1 MRATI
6 SQTKKKDYSKFILL
20 CLIIISLVFEFFA
33 GDALFNGSHDSILS
47 AQKFLSKTFNIA
59 LFNESKVSKLNP
71 SEDQKLNMEYLISF
85 LNDNDTSNDPAQNNE
100 IESKLNN
107 EILAIEII
115 HLINTNSFYLILCAV
130 LFCFVNV
137 YKVYILSMTIFLSN
151 FVSSTLSFIFH
162 SPKPYMAFYKIKPI
176 ANFNEWGSPNTQIL
190 VLVSFALT
198 LYKVFTENKVME
210 RKLWAKIV
218 IIIILVAYSFIDIF
232 LLFASGNCSY
242 NQIIL
247 SLFMAVIIFI
257 FIFYCLKVDLN
268 KSKQFYDFMKFKIHN
283 YLVINL
289 LLFTFQVVLNLFI
302 IDKGDLEYYSN
313 NASEQIKLM
322 PTNSF
327 TDKFCNYRKIF
338 ILNSGN
344 FCNLIIYLMNIV
356 AFVSVKADLRFTYKN
371 NYNSWSEN
379 NFEKPRIDSLGNNNL
394 LDDNS
399 GVNNDY
405 ANIEQSQWNHL
416 GAFRG
421 IVRMILVLIVTLVIL
436 SIFVW
441 ISSWFDNEIYS
452 FIFLISIPTILV
464 VFGIFYIYKPI
475 ISAIKLGK
483 KPKIKS
489 KKLNF

>member
-6 SQTKKKDYSKFILL
+6 SQTKKRDFSKLILI

-47 AQKFLSKTFNIA
+47 AQKFFSETFNIA
-59 LFNESKVSKLNP
+59 LFDESKVTKLNP
-71 SEDQKLNMEYLISF
+71 SEDTQINIEYLISF
-85 LNDNDTSNDPAQNNE
+85 LNNNE
-100 IESKLNN
+100 TSDDEAKNNKIQKNLNN
-107 EILAIEII
+107 EILAIEVI
-115 HLINTNSFYLILCAV
+115 HLINTNVFYLILCAV
-130 LFCFVNV
+130 LFCFVNI

-176 ANFNEWGSPNTQIL
+176 VNFNEWGSPNTQIL
-190 VLVSFALT
+190 VLASFALS
-198 LYKVFTENKVME
+198 LYKVLTENKVME
-210 RKLWAKIV
+210 RKLWAKIILIV
-218 IIIILVAYSFIDIF
+218 LLVAYSFIDIF
-232 LLFASGNCSY
+232 LLFCCGNCAY

-247 SLFMAVIIFI
+247 SLFMAVIIYI

-268 KSKQFYDFMKFKIHN
+268 KSKQFYDFMKFKVHN

-302 IDKGDLEYYSN
+302 IDKGDHEYYTR
-313 NASEQIKLM
+313 NASEQINLM

-327 TDKFCNYRKIF
+327 TDIFCKYRKMF
-338 ILNSGN
+338 YLNSGN

-356 AFVSVKADLRFTYKN
+356 AFVSVKADLRITYKN
-371 NYNSWSEN
+371 NYNSWIEN
-379 NFEKPRIDSLGNNNL
+379 NFEKPRIDSLANNNL
-394 LDDNS
+394 MDNS
-399 GVNNDY
+399 GINDY

-421 IVRMILVLIVTLVIL
+421 IIRMILVVIATLVIL
-436 SIFVW
+436 SLFVW
-441 ISSWFDNEIYS
+441 ISSWSDSEVYS
-452 FIFLISIPTILV
+452 FIFLITIPTILV
-464 VFGIFYIYKPI
+464 VCGIFYFYKPI

>member
-6 SQTKKKDYSKFILL
+6 SQTKKRDFSKLILI

-47 AQKFLSKTFNIA
+47 AQKFFSETFNIA
-59 LFNESKVSKLNP
+59 LFDESKVTKLNP
-71 SEDQKLNMEYLISF
+71 SEDTQINIEYLISF
-85 LNDNDTSNDPAQNNE
+85 LNNNE
-100 IESKLNN
+100 TSDDEAKNNKIQKNLNN
-107 EILAIEII
+107 EILATEVI
-115 HLINTNSFYLILCAV
+115 HLINTNVFYLILCAV
-130 LFCFVNV
+130 LFCFVNI

-176 ANFNEWGSPNTQIL
+176 VNFNEWGSPNTQIL
-190 VLVSFALT
+190 VLASFALS
-198 LYKVFTENKVME
+198 LYKVLTENKVME
-210 RKLWAKIV
+210 RKLWAKIILIV
-218 IIIILVAYSFIDIF
+218 LLVAYSFIDIF
-232 LLFASGNCSY
+232 LLFCCGNCSY
-242 NQIIL
+242 NQILL
-247 SLFMAVIIFI
+247 SLFMAVIIYI

-268 KSKQFYDFMKFKIHN
+268 KSKQFYDFMKFKVHN

-302 IDKGDLEYYSN
+302 IDKGDHEYYTR
-313 NASEQIKLM
+313 NASEQINLM

-327 TDKFCNYRKIF
+327 TDIFCKYRKMF
-338 ILNSGN
+338 YLNSGN

-356 AFVSVKADLRFTYKN
+356 AFVSVKADLRITYKN
-371 NYNSWSEN
+371 NYNSWIEN
-379 NFEKPRIDSLGNNNL
+379 NFEKPRIDSLANNNL
-394 LDDNS
+394 MDNS
-399 GVNNDY
+399 GINDY

-421 IVRMILVLIVTLVIL
+421 IIRMILVVIATLVIL
-436 SIFVW
+436 SLFVW
-441 ISSWFDNEIYS
+441 ISSWSDSEVYS
-452 FIFLISIPTILV
+452 FIFLITIPTILV
-464 VFGIFYIYKPI
+464 VCGIFYFYKPI

>member
-6 SQTKKKDYSKFILL
+6 SQTKKRDFSKLILI

-47 AQKFLSKTFNIA
+47 AQKFFSETFNIA
-59 LFNESKVSKLNP
+59 LFDESKVTKLNP
-71 SEDQKLNMEYLISF
+71 SEDTQINIEYLISF
-85 LNDNDTSNDPAQNNE
+85 LNNNE
-100 IESKLNN
+100 TSDDEAKNNKIQKNLNN
-107 EILAIEII
+107 EILATEVI
-115 HLINTNSFYLILCAV
+115 HLINTNVFYLILCAV
-130 LFCFVNV
+130 LFCFVNI

-176 ANFNEWGSPNTQIL
+176 VNFNEWGSPNTQIL
-190 VLVSFALT
+190 VLASFALS
-198 LYKVFTENKVME
+198 LYKVLTENKIME
-210 RKLWAKIV
+210 RKLWAKIILIV
-218 IIIILVAYSFIDIF
+218 LLVAYSFIDIF
-232 LLFASGNCSY
+232 LLFCCGNCSY

-247 SLFMAVIIFI
+247 SLFMAVIIYI

-268 KSKQFYDFMKFKIHN
+268 KSKQFYDFMKFKVHN

-302 IDKGDLEYYSN
+302 IDKGDHEYYTR
-313 NASEQIKLM
+313 NASEQINLM

-327 TDKFCNYRKIF
+327 TDIFCKYRKMF
-338 ILNSGN
+338 YLNSGN

-356 AFVSVKADLRFTYKN
+356 AFVSVKADLRITYKN
-371 NYNSWSEN
+371 NYNSWIEN
-379 NFEKPRIDSLGNNNL
+379 NFEKPRIDSLANNNL
-394 LDDNS
+394 LDNS
-399 GVNNDY
+399 GINDY

-421 IVRMILVLIVTLVIL
+421 IIRMILVVIATLVIL
-436 SIFVW
+436 SLFVW
-441 ISSWFDNEIYS
+441 ISSWSDSEVYS
-452 FIFLISIPTILV
+452 FIFLITIPTILV
-464 VFGIFYIYKPI
+464 VCGIFYFYKPI

>member
-6 SQTKKKDYSKFILL
+6 SQTKKRDFSKLILI

-47 AQKFLSKTFNIA
+47 AQKFFSETFNIA
-59 LFNESKVSKLNP
+59 LFDESKVTKLNP
-71 SEDQKLNMEYLISF
+71 SEDTQINIEYLISF
-85 LNDNDTSNDPAQNNE
+85 LNNNE
-100 IESKLNN
+100 TSDDEAKNNKIQKNLNN
-107 EILAIEII
+107 EILATEVI
-115 HLINTNSFYLILCAV
+115 HLINTNVFYLILCAV
-130 LFCFVNV
+130 LFCFVNI

-176 ANFNEWGSPNTQIL
+176 VNFNEWGSPNTQIL
-190 VLVSFALT
+190 VLASFALS
-198 LYKVFTENKVME
+198 LYKVLTENKVME
-210 RKLWAKIV
+210 RKLWAKIILIV
-218 IIIILVAYSFIDIF
+218 LLVAYSFIDIF
-232 LLFASGNCSY
+232 LLFCCGNCSY

-247 SLFMAVIIFI
+247 SLFMAVIIYI

-268 KSKQFYDFMKFKIHN
+268 KSKQFYDFMKFKVHN

-302 IDKGDLEYYSN
+302 IDKGDHEYYTR
-313 NASEQIKLM
+313 NASEQINLM

-327 TDKFCNYRKIF
+327 TDIFCKYRKTF
-338 ILNSGN
+338 YLNSGN

-356 AFVSVKADLRFTYKN
+356 AFVSVKADLRITYKN
-371 NYNSWSEN
+371 NYNSWIEN
-379 NFEKPRIDSLGNNNL
+379 NFEKPRIDSLANNNL
-394 LDDNS
+394 MDNS
-399 GVNNDY
+399 GINDY

-421 IVRMILVLIVTLVIL
+421 IIRMILVVIATLVIL
-436 SIFVW
+436 SLFVW
-441 ISSWFDNEIYS
+441 ISSWSDSEVYS
-452 FIFLISIPTILV
+452 FIFLITIPTILV
-464 VFGIFYIYKPI
+464 VCGIFYFYKPI

>member
-6 SQTKKKDYSKFILL
+6 SQTKKRDFSKLILI

-47 AQKFLSKTFNIA
+47 AQKFFSETFNIA
-59 LFNESKVSKLNP
+59 LFDESKVTKLNP
-71 SEDQKLNMEYLISF
+71 SEDTQINIEYLISF
-85 LNDNDTSNDPAQNNE
+85 LNNNE
-100 IESKLNN
+100 TSDDEAKNNKIQKNLNN
-107 EILAIEII
+107 EILATEVI
-115 HLINTNSFYLILCAV
+115 HLINTNVFYLILCAV
-130 LFCFVNV
+130 LFCFVNI

-176 ANFNEWGSPNTQIL
+176 VNFNEWGSPNTQIL
-190 VLVSFALT
+190 VLASFALS
-198 LYKVFTENKVME
+198 LYKVLTENKVME
-210 RKLWAKIV
+210 RKLWAKIILIV
-218 IIIILVAYSFIDIF
+218 LLVAYSFIDIF
-232 LLFASGNCSY
+232 LLFCCGNCSY

-247 SLFMAVIIFI
+247 SLFMAVIIYI

-268 KSKQFYDFMKFKIHN
+268 NSKQFYDFMKFKVHN

-302 IDKGDLEYYSN
+302 IDKGDHEYYTR
-313 NASEQIKLM
+313 NASEQINLM

-327 TDKFCNYRKIF
+327 TDIFCKYRKMF
-338 ILNSGN
+338 YLNSGN

-356 AFVSVKADLRFTYKN
+356 AFVSVKADLRITYKN
-371 NYNSWSEN
+371 NYNSWIEN
-379 NFEKPRIDSLGNNNL
+379 NFEKPRIDSLANNNL
-394 LDDNS
+394 LDNS
-399 GVNNDY
+399 GINDY

-421 IVRMILVLIVTLVIL
+421 IIRMILVVISTLVIL
-436 SIFVW
+436 SLFVW
-441 ISSWFDNEIYS
+441 ISSWSDSEVYS
-452 FIFLISIPTILV
+452 FIFLITIPTILV
-464 VFGIFYIYKPI
+464 ICGIFYFYKPI

>member
-6 SQTKKKDYSKFILL
+6 SQTKKRDFSKLILI

-47 AQKFLSKTFNIA
+47 AQKFFSETFNIA
-59 LFNESKVSKLNP
+59 LFDESKVTKLNP
-71 SEDQKLNMEYLISF
+71 SEDTQINIEYLISF
-85 LNDNDTSNDPAQNNE
+85 LNNNE
-100 IESKLNN
+100 TSDDEAKNNKIQKNLNN
-107 EILAIEII
+107 EILATEVI
-115 HLINTNSFYLILCAV
+115 HLINTNVFYLILCAV
-130 LFCFVNV
+130 LFCFVNI

-176 ANFNEWGSPNTQIL
+176 VNFNEWGSPNTQIL
-190 VLVSFALT
+190 VLASFALS
-198 LYKVFTENKVME
+198 LYKVLTENKVME
-210 RKLWAKIV
+210 RKLWAKIILIV
-218 IIIILVAYSFIDIF
+218 LLVAYSFIDIF
-232 LLFASGNCSY
+232 LLFCCGNCSY

-247 SLFMAVIIFI
+247 SLFMAVIIYI

-268 KSKQFYDFMKFKIHN
+268 KSKQFYDFMKFKVHN

-302 IDKGDLEYYSN
+302 IDKGDHEYYTR
-313 NASEQIKLM
+313 NASEQINLM

-327 TDKFCNYRKIF
+327 TDIFCKYRKMF
-338 ILNSGN
+338 YLNSGN

-356 AFVSVKADLRFTYKN
+356 AFVSVKADLRITYKN
-371 NYNSWSEN
+371 NYNSWIEN
-379 NFEKPRIDSLGNNNL
+379 NFEKPRIDSLANNNL
-394 LDDNS
+394 LDNS
-399 GVNNDY
+399 GINDY

-421 IVRMILVLIVTLVIL
+421 IIRMILVVIATLVIL
-436 SIFVW
+436 SLFVW
-441 ISSWFDNEIYS
+441 ISSWSDREVYS
-452 FIFLISIPTILV
+452 FIFLITIPTILV
-464 VFGIFYIYKPI
+464 VCGIFYFYKPI

>member
-6 SQTKKKDYSKFILL
+6 SQTKKRDFSKLILI

-47 AQKFLSKTFNIA
+47 AQKFFSETFNIA
-59 LFNESKVSKLNP
+59 LFDESKVTKLNP
-71 SEDQKLNMEYLISF
+71 SEDTQINIEYLISF
-85 LNDNDTSNDPAQNNE
+85 LNNNE
-100 IESKLNN
+100 TSDDEAKNNKIQKNLNN
-107 EILAIEII
+107 EILATEVI
-115 HLINTNSFYLILCAV
+115 HLINTNVFYLILCAV
-130 LFCFVNV
+130 LFCFVNI

-176 ANFNEWGSPNTQIL
+176 VNFNEWGSPNTQIL
-190 VLVSFALT
+190 VLASFALS
-198 LYKVFTENKVME
+198 LYKVLTENKVME
-210 RKLWAKIV
+210 RKLWAKIILIV
-218 IIIILVAYSFIDIF
+218 LLVAYSFIDIF
-232 LLFASGNCSY
+232 LLFCCGNCSY

-247 SLFMAVIIFI
+247 SLFMAVIIYI

-268 KSKQFYDFMKFKIHN
+268 KSKQFYDFMKFKVHN

-302 IDKGDLEYYSN
+302 IDKGDHEYYTR
-313 NASEQIKLM
+313 NASEQINLM

-327 TDKFCNYRKIF
+327 TDIFCKYRKMF
-338 ILNSGN
+338 YLNSGN

-356 AFVSVKADLRFTYKN
+356 AFVSVKADLRITYKN
-371 NYNSWSEN
+371 NYNSWIEN
-379 NFEKPRIDSLGNNNL
+379 NFEKPRIDSLANNNL
-394 LDDNS
+394 LDNS
-399 GVNNDY
+399 GINDY

-421 IVRMILVLIVTLVIL
+421 IIRMILVVIATLVIL
-436 SIFVW
+436 SLFVW
-441 ISSWFDNEIYS
+441 ISSWSDSEVYS
-452 FIFLISIPTILV
+452 FIFLITIPTILV
-464 VFGIFYIYKPI
+464 VCGIFYFYKPI

>member
-6 SQTKKKDYSKFILL
+6 SQTKKRDFSKLILI

-47 AQKFLSKTFNIA
+47 AQKFFSETFNIA
-59 LFNESKVSKLNP
+59 LFDESKVTKLNP
-71 SEDQKLNMEYLISF
+71 SEDTQINIEYLISF
-85 LNDNDTSNDPAQNNE
+85 LNNNE
-100 IESKLNN
+100 TSDDEAKNNKIQKNLNN
-107 EILAIEII
+107 EILATEVI
-115 HLINTNSFYLILCAV
+115 HLINTNVFYLILCAV
-130 LFCFVNV
+130 LFCFVNI

-176 ANFNEWGSPNTQIL
+176 VNFNEWGSPNTQIL
-190 VLVSFALT
+190 VLASFALS
-198 LYKVFTENKVME
+198 LYKVLTENKVME
-210 RKLWAKIV
+210 RKLWAKIILIV
-218 IIIILVAYSFIDIF
+218 LLVAYSFIDIF
-232 LLFASGNCSY
+232 LLFCCGNCSY

-247 SLFMAVIIFI
+247 SLFMAVIIYI

-268 KSKQFYDFMKFKIHN
+268 KSKQFYDFMKFKVHN

-302 IDKGDLEYYSN
+302 IDKGDLEYYKR
-313 NASEQIKLM
+313 NASEQINLM

-327 TDKFCNYRKIF
+327 TDIFCKYRKMF
-338 ILNSGN
+338 YLNSGN

-356 AFVSVKADLRFTYKN
+356 AFVSVKADLRITYKN
-371 NYNSWSEN
+371 NYNSWIEN
-379 NFEKPRIDSLGNNNL
+379 NFEKPRIDSLANNNL
-394 LDDNS
+394 LDNS
-399 GVNNDY
+399 GINDY

-421 IVRMILVLIVTLVIL
+421 IIRMILVVIATLVIL
-436 SIFVW
+436 SLFVW
-441 ISSWFDNEIYS
+441 ISSWSDSEVYS
-452 FIFLISIPTILV
+452 FIFLITIPTILV
-464 VFGIFYIYKPI
+464 VCGIFYFYKPI

>member
-6 SQTKKKDYSKFILL
+6 SQTKKRDFSKLILI

-47 AQKFLSKTFNIA
+47 AQKFFSETFNIA
-59 LFNESKVSKLNP
+59 LFDESKVTKLNP
-71 SEDQKLNMEYLISF
+71 SEDTQINIEYLISF
-85 LNDNDTSNDPAQNNE
+85 LNNNE
-100 IESKLNN
+100 TSDDEAKNNKIQKNLNN
-107 EILAIEII
+107 EILATEVI
-115 HLINTNSFYLILCAV
+115 HLINTNVFYLILCAV
-130 LFCFVNV
+130 LFCFVNI

-176 ANFNEWGSPNTQIL
+176 VNFNEWGSPNTQIL
-190 VLVSFALT
+190 VLASFALS
-198 LYKVFTENKVME
+198 LYKVLTENKVME
-210 RKLWAKIV
+210 RKLWAKIILIV
-218 IIIILVAYSFIDIF
+218 LLVAYSFIDIF
-232 LLFASGNCSY
+232 LLFCCGNCSY

-247 SLFMAVIIFI
+247 SLFTAVIIYI

-268 KSKQFYDFMKFKIHN
+268 KSKQFYDFMKFKVHN

-302 IDKGDLEYYSN
+302 IDKGDHEYYTR
-313 NASEQIKLM
+313 NASEQINLM

-327 TDKFCNYRKIF
+327 TDIFCKYRKMF
-338 ILNSGN
+338 YLNSGN

-356 AFVSVKADLRFTYKN
+356 AFVSVKADLRITYKN
-371 NYNSWSEN
+371 NYNSWIEN
-379 NFEKPRIDSLGNNNL
+379 NFEKPRIDSLANNNL
-394 LDDNS
+394 LDNS
-399 GVNNDY
+399 GINDY

-421 IVRMILVLIVTLVIL
+421 IIRMILVVISTLVIL
-436 SIFVW
+436 SLFVW
-441 ISSWFDNEIYS
+441 ISSWSDSEVYS
-452 FIFLISIPTILV
+452 FIFLITIPTILV
-464 VFGIFYIYKPI
+464 ICGIFYFYKPI

>member
-6 SQTKKKDYSKFILL
+6 SQTKKRDFSKLILI

-47 AQKFLSKTFNIA
+47 AQKFFSETFNIA
-59 LFNESKVSKLNP
+59 LFDESKVTKLNP
-71 SEDQKLNMEYLISF
+71 SEDTQINIEYLISF
-85 LNDNDTSNDPAQNNE
+85 LNNNE
-100 IESKLNN
+100 TSDDEAKNNKIQKNLNN
-107 EILAIEII
+107 EILATEVI
-115 HLINTNSFYLILCAV
+115 HLINTNVFYLILCAV
-130 LFCFVNV
+130 LFCFVNI

-176 ANFNEWGSPNTQIL
+176 VNFNEWGSPNTQIL
-190 VLVSFALT
+190 VLASFALS
-198 LYKVFTENKVME
+198 LYKVLTENKVME
-210 RKLWAKIV
+210 RKLWAKIILIV
-218 IIIILVAYSFIDIF
+218 LLVAYSFIDIF
-232 LLFASGNCSY
+232 LLFCCGNCSY

-247 SLFMAVIIFI
+247 SLFTAVIIYI

-268 KSKQFYDFMKFKIHN
+268 KSKQFYDFMKFKVHN

-302 IDKGDLEYYSN
+302 IDKGDLEYYKR
-313 NASEQIKLM
+313 NASEQINLM

-327 TDKFCNYRKIF
+327 TDIFCKYRKMF
-338 ILNSGN
+338 YLNSGN

-356 AFVSVKADLRFTYKN
+356 AFVSVKADLRITYKN
-371 NYNSWSEN
+371 NYNSWIEN
-379 NFEKPRIDSLGNNNL
+379 NFEKPRIDSLANNNL
-394 LDDNS
+394 LDNS
-399 GVNNDY
+399 GINDY

-421 IVRMILVLIVTLVIL
+421 IIRMILVVISTLVIL
-436 SIFVW
+436 SLFVW
-441 ISSWFDNEIYS
+441 ISSWSDSEVYS
-452 FIFLISIPTILV
+452 FIFLITIPTILV
-464 VFGIFYIYKPI
+464 VCGIFYFYKPI

>member
-6 SQTKKKDYSKFILL
+6 SQTKKRDFSKLILI

-47 AQKFLSKTFNIA
+47 AQKFFSETFNIA
-59 LFNESKVSKLNP
+59 LFDESKVTKLNP
-71 SEDQKLNMEYLISF
+71 SEDTQINIEYLISF
-85 LNDNDTSNDPAQNNE
+85 LNNNE
-100 IESKLNN
+100 TSDDEAKNNKIQKNLNN
-107 EILAIEII
+107 EILATEVI
-115 HLINTNSFYLILCAV
+115 HLINTNVFYLILCAV
-130 LFCFVNV
+130 LFCFVNI

-176 ANFNEWGSPNTQIL
+176 VNFNEWGSPNTQIL
-190 VLVSFALT
+190 VLASFALS
-198 LYKVFTENKVME
+198 LYKVLTENKVME
-210 RKLWAKIV
+210 RKLWAKIILIV
-218 IIIILVAYSFIDIF
+218 LLVAYSFIDIF
-232 LLFASGNCSY
+232 LLFCCGNCSY

-247 SLFMAVIIFI
+247 SLFMAVIIYI

-268 KSKQFYDFMKFKIHN
+268 KSKQFYDFMKFKVHN

-302 IDKGDLEYYSN
+302 IDKGDHEYYTR
-313 NASEQIKLM
+313 NASEQINLM

-327 TDKFCNYRKIF
+327 TDIFCKYRKMF
-338 ILNSGN
+338 YLNSGN

-356 AFVSVKADLRFTYKN
+356 AFVSVKADLRITYKN
-371 NYNSWSEN
+371 NYNSWIEN
-379 NFEKPRIDSLGNNNL
+379 NFEKPRIDSLANNNL
-394 LDDNS
+394 MDNS
-399 GVNNDY
+399 GINDY

-421 IVRMILVLIVTLVIL
+421 IIRMILVVIATLVIL
-436 SIFVW
+436 SLFVW
-441 ISSWFDNEIYS
+441 ISSWSDSEVYS
-452 FIFLISIPTILV
+452 FIFLITIPTILV
-464 VFGIFYIYKPI
+464 VCGIFYFYKPI

>member
-1 MRATI
+1 MVDLLVPKV
-6 SQTKKKDYSKFILL
+6 QNFSKLILI

-47 AQKFLSKTFNIA
+47 AQKFFSETFNIA
-59 LFNESKVSKLNP
+59 LFDESKVTKLNP
-71 SEDQKLNMEYLISF
+71 SEDTQINIEYLISF
-85 LNDNDTSNDPAQNNE
+85 LNNNE
-100 IESKLNN
+100 TSDDEAKNNKIQKNLNN
-107 EILAIEII
+107 EILATEVI
-115 HLINTNSFYLILCAV
+115 HLINTNVFYLILCAV
-130 LFCFVNV
+130 LFCFVNI

-176 ANFNEWGSPNTQIL
+176 VNFNEWGSPNTQIL
-190 VLVSFALT
+190 VLASFALS
-198 LYKVFTENKVME
+198 LYKVLTENKVME
-210 RKLWAKIV
+210 RKLWAKIILIV
-218 IIIILVAYSFIDIF
+218 LLVAYSFIDIF
-232 LLFASGNCSY
+232 LLFCCGNCSY

-247 SLFMAVIIFI
+247 SLFMAVIIYI

-268 KSKQFYDFMKFKIHN
+268 KSKQFYDFMKFKVHN

-302 IDKGDLEYYSN
+302 IDKGDHEYYTR
-313 NASEQIKLM
+313 NASEQINLM

-327 TDKFCNYRKIF
+327 TDIFCKYRKMF
-338 ILNSGN
+338 YLNSGN

-356 AFVSVKADLRFTYKN
+356 AFVSVKADLRITYKN
-371 NYNSWSEN
+371 NYNSWIEN
-379 NFEKPRIDSLGNNNL
+379 NFEKPRIDSLANNNL
-394 LDDNS
+394 LDNS
-399 GVNNDY
+399 GINDY

-421 IVRMILVLIVTLVIL
+421 IIRMILVVIATLVIL
-436 SIFVW
+436 SLFVW
-441 ISSWFDNEIYS
+441 ISSWSDSEVYS
-452 FIFLISIPTILV
+452 FIFLITIPTILV
-464 VFGIFYIYKPI
+464 VCGIFYFYKPI

>member
-6 SQTKKKDYSKFILL
+6 SQTKKRDFSKLILI

-47 AQKFLSKTFNIA
+47 AQKFFSETFNIA
-59 LFNESKVSKLNP
+59 LFDESKVTKLNP
-71 SEDQKLNMEYLISF
+71 SEDTQINIEYLISF
-85 LNDNDTSNDPAQNNE
+85 LNNNE
-100 IESKLNN
+100 TSDDEAKNNKIQKNLNN
-107 EILAIEII
+107 EILATEVI
-115 HLINTNSFYLILCAV
+115 HLINTNVFYLILCAV
-130 LFCFVNV
+130 LFCFVNI

-176 ANFNEWGSPNTQIL
+176 VNFNEWGSPNTQIL
-190 VLVSFALT
+190 VLASFALS
-198 LYKVFTENKVME
+198 LYKVLTENKVME
-210 RKLWAKIV
+210 RKLWAKIILIV
-218 IIIILVAYSFIDIF
+218 LLVAYSFIDIF
-232 LLFASGNCSY
+232 LLFCCGNCSY

-247 SLFMAVIIFI
+247 SLFMAVIIYI

-268 KSKQFYDFMKFKIHN
+268 NSKQFYDFMKFKVHN

-302 IDKGDLEYYSN
+302 IDKGDHEYYTR
-313 NASEQIKLM
+313 NASEQINLM

-327 TDKFCNYRKIF
+327 TDIFCKYRKMF
-338 ILNSGN
+338 YLNSGN

-356 AFVSVKADLRFTYKN
+356 AFVSVKADLRITYKN
-371 NYNSWSEN
+371 NYNSWIEN
-379 NFEKPRIDSLGNNNL
+379 NFEKPRIDSLANNNL
-394 LDDNS
+394 LDNS
-399 GVNNDY
+399 GINDY

-421 IVRMILVLIVTLVIL
+421 IIRMILVVIATLVIL
-436 SIFVW
+436 SLFVW
-441 ISSWFDNEIYS
+441 ISSWSDSEVYS
-452 FIFLISIPTILV
+452 FIFLITIPTILV
-464 VFGIFYIYKPI
+464 VCGIFYFYKPI

-483 KPKIKS
+483 KQKIKS

>member
-6 SQTKKKDYSKFILL
+6 SQTKKRDFSKLILI

-47 AQKFLSKTFNIA
+47 AQKFFSETFNIA
-59 LFNESKVSKLNP
+59 LFDESKVTKLNP
-71 SEDQKLNMEYLISF
+71 SEDTQINIEYLISF
-85 LNDNDTSNDPAQNNE
+85 LNNNE
-100 IESKLNN
+100 TSDDEAKNNKIQKNLNN
-107 EILAIEII
+107 EILATEVI
-115 HLINTNSFYLILCAV
+115 HLINTNVFYLILCAV
-130 LFCFVNV
+130 LFCFVNI

-151 FVSSTLSFIFH
+151 FVSSTLSFIFY

-176 ANFNEWGSPNTQIL
+176 VNFNEWGSPNTQIL
-190 VLVSFALT
+190 VLASFALS
-198 LYKVFTENKVME
+198 LYKVLTENKVME
-210 RKLWAKIV
+210 RKLWAKIILIV
-218 IIIILVAYSFIDIF
+218 LLVAYSFIDIF
-232 LLFASGNCSY
+232 LLFCCGNCSY

-247 SLFMAVIIFI
+247 SLFMAVIIYI

-268 KSKQFYDFMKFKIHN
+268 KSKQFYDFMKFKVHN

-302 IDKGDLEYYSN
+302 IDKGDHEYYTR
-313 NASEQIKLM
+313 NASEQINLM

-327 TDKFCNYRKIF
+327 TDIFCKYRKMF
-338 ILNSGN
+338 YLNSGN

-356 AFVSVKADLRFTYKN
+356 AFVSVKADLRITYKN
-371 NYNSWSEN
+371 NYNSWIEN
-379 NFEKPRIDSLGNNNL
+379 NFEKPRIDSLANNNL
-394 LDDNS
+394 MDNS
-399 GVNNDY
+399 GINDY

-421 IVRMILVLIVTLVIL
+421 IIRMILVVIATLVIL
-436 SIFVW
+436 SLFVW
-441 ISSWFDNEIYS
+441 ISSWSDSEVYS
-452 FIFLISIPTILV
+452 FIFLITIPTILV
-464 VFGIFYIYKPI
+464 VCGIFYFYKPI

>member
-6 SQTKKKDYSKFILL
+6 SQTKKRDFSKLILI

-47 AQKFLSKTFNIA
+47 AQKFFSETFNIA
-59 LFNESKVSKLNP
+59 LFDESKVTKLNP
-71 SEDQKLNMEYLISF
+71 SEDTQINIEYLISF
-85 LNDNDTSNDPAQNNE
+85 LNNNE
-100 IESKLNN
+100 TSDDEAKNNKIQKNLNN
-107 EILAIEII
+107 EILATEVI
-115 HLINTNSFYLILCAV
+115 HLINTNVFYLILCAV
-130 LFCFVNV
+130 LFCFVNI

-176 ANFNEWGSPNTQIL
+176 VNFNEWGSPNTQIL
-190 VLVSFALT
+190 VLASFALS
-198 LYKVFTENKVME
+198 LYKVLTENKVME
-210 RKLWAKIV
+210 RKLWAKIILIV
-218 IIIILVAYSFIDIF
+218 LLVAYSFIDIF
-232 LLFASGNCSY
+232 LLFCCGNCSY

-247 SLFMAVIIFI
+247 SLFTAVIIYI

-268 KSKQFYDFMKFKIHN
+268 KSKQFYDFMKFKVHN

-302 IDKGDLEYYSN
+302 IDKGDLEYYKR
-313 NASEQIKLM
+313 NASEQINLM

-327 TDKFCNYRKIF
+327 TDIFCKYRKMF
-338 ILNSGN
+338 YLNSGN

-356 AFVSVKADLRFTYKN
+356 AFVSVKADLRITYKN
-371 NYNSWSEN
+371 NYNSWIEN
-379 NFEKPRIDSLGNNNL
+379 NFEKPRIDSLANNNL
-394 LDDNS
+394 LDNS
-399 GVNNDY
+399 GINDY

-421 IVRMILVLIVTLVIL
+421 IIRMILVVISTLVIL
-436 SIFVW
+436 SLFVW
-441 ISSWFDNEIYS
+441 ISSWSDSEVYS
-452 FIFLISIPTILV
+452 FIFLITIPTILV
-464 VFGIFYIYKPI
+464 ICGIFYFYKPI

>member
-6 SQTKKKDYSKFILL
+6 SQTKKRDFSKLILI

-47 AQKFLSKTFNIA
+47 AQKFFSETFNIA
-59 LFNESKVSKLNP
+59 LFDESKVTKLNP
-71 SEDQKLNMEYLISF
+71 SEDTQINIEYLISF
-85 LNDNDTSNDPAQNNE
+85 LNNNE
-100 IESKLNN
+100 TSDDEAKNNKIQKNLNN
-107 EILAIEII
+107 EILATEVI
-115 HLINTNSFYLILCAV
+115 HLINTNVFYLILCAV
-130 LFCFVNV
+130 LFCFVNI

-176 ANFNEWGSPNTQIL
+176 VNFNEWGSPNTQIL
-190 VLVSFALT
+190 VLASFALS
-198 LYKVFTENKVME
+198 LYKVLTENKVME
-210 RKLWAKIV
+210 RKLWAKIILIV
-218 IIIILVAYSFIDIF
+218 LLVAYSFIDIF
-232 LLFASGNCSY
+232 LLFCCGNCSY

-247 SLFMAVIIFI
+247 SLFMAVIIYI

-268 KSKQFYDFMKFKIHN
+268 KSKQFYDFMKFKVHN

-302 IDKGDLEYYSN
+302 IDKGDHEYYTRN
-313 NASEQIKLM
+313 TSEQINLM

-327 TDKFCNYRKIF
+327 TDIFCKYRKMF
-338 ILNSGN
+338 YLNSGN

-356 AFVSVKADLRFTYKN
+356 AFVSVKADLRITYKN
-371 NYNSWSEN
+371 NYNSWIEN
-379 NFEKPRIDSLGNNNL
+379 NFEKPRIDSLANNNL
-394 LDDNS
+394 LDNS
-399 GVNNDY
+399 GINDY

-421 IVRMILVLIVTLVIL
+421 IIRMILVVIATLVIL
-436 SIFVW
+436 SLFVW
-441 ISSWFDNEIYS
+441 ISSWSDSEVYS
-452 FIFLISIPTILV
+452 FIFLITIPTILV
-464 VFGIFYIYKPI
+464 VCGIFYFYKPI

>member
-6 SQTKKKDYSKFILL
+6 SQTKKRDFSKLILI
-20 CLIIISLVFEFFA
+20 CLIINSLVFEFFA

-47 AQKFLSKTFNIA
+47 AQKFFSETFNIA
-59 LFNESKVSKLNP
+59 LFDESKVTKLNP
-71 SEDQKLNMEYLISF
+71 SEDTQINIEYLISF
-85 LNDNDTSNDPAQNNE
+85 LNNNE
-100 IESKLNN
+100 TSDDEAKNNKIQKNLNN
-107 EILAIEII
+107 EILATEVI
-115 HLINTNSFYLILCAV
+115 HLINTNVFYLILCAV
-130 LFCFVNV
+130 LFCFVNI

-176 ANFNEWGSPNTQIL
+176 VNFNEWGSPNTQIL
-190 VLVSFALT
+190 VLASFALS
-198 LYKVFTENKVME
+198 LYKVLTENKVME
-210 RKLWAKIV
+210 RKLWAKIILIV
-218 IIIILVAYSFIDIF
+218 LLVAYSFIDIF
-232 LLFASGNCSY
+232 LLFCCGNCSY

-247 SLFMAVIIFI
+247 SLFMAVIIYI

-268 KSKQFYDFMKFKIHN
+268 KSKQFYDFMKFKVHN

-302 IDKGDLEYYSN
+302 IDKGDHEYYTR
-313 NASEQIKLM
+313 NASEQINLM

-327 TDKFCNYRKIF
+327 TDIFCKYRKMF
-338 ILNSGN
+338 YLNSGN

-356 AFVSVKADLRFTYKN
+356 AFVSVKADLRITYKN
-371 NYNSWSEN
+371 NYNSWIEN
-379 NFEKPRIDSLGNNNL
+379 NFEKPRIDSLANNNL
-394 LDDNS
+394 LDNS
-399 GVNNDY
+399 GINDY

-421 IVRMILVLIVTLVIL
+421 IIRMILVVIATLVIL
-436 SIFVW
+436 SLFVW
-441 ISSWFDNEIYS
+441 ISSWSDSEVYS
-452 FIFLISIPTILV
+452 FIFLITIPTILV
-464 VFGIFYIYKPI
+464 VCGIFYFYKPI